1 MSTVSLADM
10 LSQDC
15 PDPSGARSSNRFAFQ
30 SSYGTC
36 HMLKLHEAGVNY
48 CVLFDVHDDIV
59 SLDHPTDPT
68 KASFFQVKTK
78 ASGNWTTHSII
89 TGEKSAS
96 GTTLPSYLGKLYKHR
111 LKFDVAVDRLT
122 FVSNA
127 RFNVAIADAT
137 DSKEKESIAVSE
149 LADVE
154 VDTIKYALTLEHELT
169 TEPEG
174 LELIFLETT
183 ALSLNDHDNHCLGV
197 VATFLEKQGDGSI
210 QPLPFH
216 RTLKSDI
223 QRRTNR
229 ETRDVAFSDLVKN
242 RGLTRQQVQNMIDC
256 VMSIKKQNDL
266 VGLISS
272 QFTKESLPPNQSRV
286 LIENVRKYLAGRLDP
301 TNRIIAE
308 AQKMIVLELS
318 RVSEAHLAS
327 PTIISDILS
336 HFSKISYKEW
346 QAVCLHYSMAFLNA
360 MIVVQI
366 YEQEFPA
373 SGSQSQ
379 EKNS

>member
-1 MSTVSLADM
+1 MSAVSLAEM

-59 SLDHPTDPT
+59 SLDHPTAPT

-78 ASGNWTTHSII
+78 ASGNWTTHSIT

-96 GTTLPSYLGKLYKHR
+96 GTTLPSFLGKLYKHR

-127 RFNVAIADAT
+127 RFNVALADAT

-149 LADVE
+149 LSVVE
-154 VDTIKYALTLEHELT
+154 LETIKGALTLEHQLT

-197 VATFLEKQGDGSI
+197 VTAFLEKQGDGSI

-229 ETRDVAFSDLVKN
+229 ETRDAAFSDLVKN
-242 RGLTRQQVQNMIDC
+242 RGLTRQQVQDMIDC

-266 VGLISS
+266 VSLISS
-272 QFTKESLPPNQSRV
+272 QFTKESFPPNQSRV

-308 AQKMIVLELS
+308 AQKMIEIELDS
-318 RVSEAHLAS
+318 VSHAQLVS
-327 PTIISDILS
+327 STIISGVLS
-336 HFSKISYKEW
+336 HCSKISCKEW
-346 QAVCLHYSMAFLNA
+346 QAVCQHYSTDFLNA

-366 YEQEFPA
+366 YEQEFSA
-373 SGSQSQ
+373 SNSQSE
-379 EKNS
+379 EKSL